1 MRALLAYECGYGL
14 GHLTRLAEIA
24 RRLRRHGIESVLAS
38 YRLDDA
44 DQFAEAFSRV
54 VQGPVWPSY
63 FASERA
69 LRTGFGPS
77 YATALV
83 NMGFHV
89 SRYVA
94 INQRA
99 WATIIDD
106 ARPFVIVAD
115 FAPGAVMAAKGRCP
129 SLQVGG
135 PFSTPALDDGVF
147 PAFLDDQPT
156 DGSQEPKILSS
167 IQEAMRRLGRKVPDA
182 LQHAVIGDESLPMAF
197 AEFDPYRRCRSE
209 TLLLP
214 DMVSPAAVKRGQG
227 DAVYAYLPEWMQ
239 HNDVLMAALCS
250 LKLPTRLFMPYI
262 DAELAG
268 SLRSRGVE
276 LAAAPFSVEELA
288 RSARVFI
295 HHGGLGSS
303 QIGIVAGV
311 PQVSVE
317 IDMEK
322 IVNGRALSTLGVG
335 RSLNYRRLTLPSLRD
350 AVTALFHDAAI
361 QQRASDVSNEFRKRL
376 SGPPALDMAVERI
389 LAYMQ

>member
-14 GHLTRLAEIA
+14 GHLIRLAEIA

-44 DQFAEAFSRV
+44 DQFADAFDRV

-69 LRTGFGPS
+69 LLTGYGPS
-77 YATALV
+77 FATALV

-115 FAPGAVMAAKGRCP
+115 FAPGAVLAAKGRCP

-135 PFSTPALDDGVF
+135 PFSTPALEGEVF
-147 PAFLDDQPT
+147 PAFLEDQPT

-167 IQEAMRRLGRKVPDA
+167 IQEAMHRLGRAVPDA

-197 AEFDPYRRCRSE
+197 AEFDPYQRCRSE
-209 TLLLP
+209 PLLLP
-214 DMVSPAAVKRGQG
+214 DMVSSTAVKRGQG

-239 HNDVLMAALCS
+239 HNDVLMAALARSICRPGCS
-250 LKLPTRLFMPYI
+250 CPISTRSWRV
-262 DAELAG
+262 AC
-268 SLRSRGVE
+268 
-276 LAAAPFSVEELA
+276 AAAASISRLHPFPSRSLPVRRA
-288 RSARVFI
+288 CSSTTADWVHRRSASSPVF
-295 HHGGLGSS
+295 
-303 QIGIVAGV
+303 
-311 PQVSVE
+311 
-317 IDMEK
+317 
-322 IVNGRALSTLGVG
+322 
-335 RSLNYRRLTLPSLRD
+335 RR
-350 AVTALFHDAAI
+350 
-361 QQRASDVSNEFRKRL
+361 
-376 SGPPALDMAVERI
+376 
-389 LAYMQ
+389 